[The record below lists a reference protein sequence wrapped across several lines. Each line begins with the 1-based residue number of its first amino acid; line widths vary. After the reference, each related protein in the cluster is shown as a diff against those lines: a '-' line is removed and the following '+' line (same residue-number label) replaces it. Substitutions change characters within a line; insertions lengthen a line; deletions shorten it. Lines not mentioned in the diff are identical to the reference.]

1 MIKLQAE
8 GRSECGGMGRGGH
21 RGDGYPKG
29 TLLMLRGG
37 GFAARAGAPKLA
49 RELGRLEDV
58 PAYAMCDVLE
68 FTS

>member
-1 MIKLQAE
+1 
-8 GRSECGGMGRGGH
+8 MGRGGH

-37 GFAARAGAPKLA
+37 GSAAQAEAPKLA
-49 RELGRLEDV
+49 RELGRLADV
-58 PAYAMCDVLE
+58 PACAMCDVLE